1 MFCPLSHMCI
11 SLTFQH
17 LICFTVSLL
26 GSFIGLSPGISSG
39 LLSSCPLTLVLL
51 SLSHLPWFVRCLSP
65 YVPCHVL
72 LFSSVKL
79 TKVSRSVVSPY
90 ISFPFLFLVRHLF
103 SSLVSVKVACLS
115 LRLIVSLV
123 CYFYSPLSNT
133 CYVQFNFSCP
143 LPCNQCFLFPCYSV
157 CLYIISISL
166 YCIVPHTYMLCGSGS
181 EGFFSVSEVLHCGF
195 QIWLLAQHVHDKGVI
210 QLYKTP
216 LTQEKKPRLLL

>member
-143 LPCNQCFLFPCYSV
+143 PPCNQCFLFPCYSV
-157 CLYIISISL
+157 CIYYLNLPLLHRPSYLHAVWFRFRGIFFCFWSPAL
-166 YCIVPHTYMLCGSGS
+166 WVPNLAARTARTWQGSDS
-181 EGFFSVSEVLHCGF
+181 AL
-195 QIWLLAQHVHDKGVI
+195 
-210 QLYKTP
+210 
-216 LTQEKKPRLLL
+216 